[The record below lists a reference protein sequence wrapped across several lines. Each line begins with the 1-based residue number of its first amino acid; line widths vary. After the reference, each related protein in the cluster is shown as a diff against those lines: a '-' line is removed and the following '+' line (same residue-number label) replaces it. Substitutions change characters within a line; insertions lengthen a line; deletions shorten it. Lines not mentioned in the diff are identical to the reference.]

1 MSFFHKK
8 RSLPGE
14 TKPKSRVW
22 PVLWKTALFLSVLA
36 ALVAIGAFA
45 YIAKDLPSPG
55 SVNTRVIP
63 ESTKIYD
70 RTGTHLL
77 YEVHGEEKR
86 TVISFSD
93 MPDVIR
99 YATISL
105 EDQDFYNHYGI
116 KLTSI
121 VRSVLKDVVSFGKT
135 QGGSTITQQFVK
147 NSLLTNEKTLIRK
160 VKEVILSLEM
170 ETKFSKDEIL
180 AMYLNEIPYG
190 SNAYGIEAAAQTFFG
205 KPARELTLDEAAL
218 IAVCH
223 TFGVLCRWSGAA
235 EPVLR
240 GPEKGKC
247 SGVLE
252 NILARPAAEHPWF
265 RRFADLLGPS
275 ARLRVVENRLF
286 DLVPSR
292 DGFPPG
298 AVPIA
303 FETRGVGGEPGDA
316 VTMIEFARDR
326 IGVMPRMFAVNHH
339 PEIVDRFRQM
349 MILDQKRDRGEVSEA
364 WYRER
369 LEILTRQFPEEDV
382 DQRLHL
388 TSDFTLLGPL
398 RFHLFRALRRRAQAL
413 SLPLPLHEDR
423 VIQGSLGE
431 PVGAGR
437 AGEVF

>member
-1 MSFFHKK
+1 MPLECGFKQRHGRQFCVSDCPASAPCGIFEYK
-8 RSLPGE
+8 RIERPQ
-14 TKPKSRVW
+14 
-22 PVLWKTALFLSVLA
+22 
-36 ALVAIGAFA
+36 
-45 YIAKDLPSPG
+45 DLPAAEARTVDVAVLDMNHGWPNLGHDSLVHAVMDAACEVTAELESAGLRVRVLSFDVRRSGMLPERPG
-55 SVNTRVIP
+55 PRYSLYLGTGGPGHIDPRANDGIRP
-63 ESTKIYD
+63 ESQ
-70 RTGTHLL
+70 G
-77 YEVHGEEKR
+77 
-86 TVISFSD
+86 
-93 MPDVIR
+93 IR
-99 YATISL
+99 
-105 EDQDFYNHYGI
+105 EDASWERPAFELFDA
-116 KLTSI
+116 
-121 VRSVLKDVVSFGKT
+121 
-135 QGGSTITQQFVK
+135 
-147 NSLLTNEKTLIRK
+147 IR
-160 VKEVILSLEM
+160 
-170 ETKFSKDEIL
+170 
-180 AMYLNEIPYG
+180 
-190 SNAYGIEAAAQTFFG
+190 
-205 KPARELTLDEAAL
+205 RHDEAAL

-240 GPEKGKC
+240 GPDKGKC

-326 IGVMPRMFAVNHH
+326 NGVMPRMFAVNHH